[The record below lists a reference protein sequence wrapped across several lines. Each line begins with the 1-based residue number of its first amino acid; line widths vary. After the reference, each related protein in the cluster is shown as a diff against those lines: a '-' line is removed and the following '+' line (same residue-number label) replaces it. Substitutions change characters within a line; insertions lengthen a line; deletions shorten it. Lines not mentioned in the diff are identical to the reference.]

1 MTDEE
6 KKAIERIEDVFYQDL
21 GKGINK
27 IQKITL
33 YEDSI
38 TDIRTVLNLIEKQS
52 KIIQAMANDIY
63 IEIVKSD
70 GSHFATVEEVVEYFE
85 QQVSKT
91 WNKIVQ

>member
-6 KKAIERIEDVFYQDL
+6 A
-21 GKGINK
+21 
-27 IQKITL
+27 QKVL
-33 YEDSI
+33 EELQNV
-38 TDIRTVLNLIEKQS
+38 RPEVLNDESKRLFEAIMKIADERDLLKEKTEKQD

-85 QQVSKT
+85 KKVGE
-91 WNKIVQ
+91 